1 MSAFRHCVSAFVLAV
16 CALPAAAH
24 KSSEAYLTLDAG
36 AQSVAVRF
44 DIALRDLDAALD
56 LDADGDRAL
65 TVAEVRS
72 AWPRIDALAL
82 GALGVAGCKLDVTG
96 HAFEERSDGVYAVLQ
111 LTAPCVYNPAA
122 PLRYSLFA
130 TLDPTHRGVARINH
144 ADGATAVLVL
154 DPGAAVATAPYGT
167 STGSG
172 SAAMPSLWLE
182 GVHHIIT
189 GYDHLLFLLCLLL
202 PAVLH
207 RSGSGWQPVA
217 TWRAALLPVLGI
229 VTLFT
234 LAHSLTLGLAAS
246 GLVQLS
252 PAFIEPAIAATI
264 ALAAL
269 DNIWPFLGR
278 WRAAVTFGFGLIHGF
293 GFASALGELEL
304 HGWAFASALFR
315 FNLGLESG
323 QVAAVLLVVPLL
335 WLLRRRAAYVPA
347 VLRGGSGLAAGMA
360 AIWMFQRL

>member
-1 MSAFRHCVSAFVLAV
+1 MNAFRHCVSALVLLACV
-16 CALPAAAH
+16 LPAVAH

-36 AQSVAVRF
+36 AQNLAVRF

-56 LDADGDRAL
+56 LDTDGDRAL
-65 TVAEVRS
+65 TVAEVRN

-82 GALGVAGCKLDVTG
+82 GALSVAGCQLGVTG
-96 HAFEERSDGVYAVLQ
+96 HAFEERSDGLYAVLQ
-111 LTAPCVYNPAA
+111 LAAPCMFNPAT

-130 TLDPTHRGVARINH
+130 MLDPTHRGVARINH
-144 ADGATAVLVL
+144 ADGATTVLVL
-154 DPGAAVATAPYGT
+154 DPGAAVAAA
-167 STGSG
+167 SNASG
-172 SAAMPSLWLE
+172 STATPSLWLE
-182 GVHHIIT
+182 GVRHIIT

-202 PAVLH
+202 PAVLQ
-207 RSGSGWQPVA
+207 RNASGWQPVA

-264 ALAAL
+264 AVAAL

-293 GFASALGELEL
+293 GFAGALGELEL

-323 QVAAVLLVVPLL
+323 QVAAVLVVVPLL

-347 VLRGGSGLAAGMA
+347 VLHGGSGLAAGMA
-360 AIWMFQRL
+360 AIWMVQRL

>member
-1 MSAFRHCVSAFVLAV
+1 MNAFRHCVSALLLAA

-36 AQSVAVRF
+36 AQSLAVRF

-65 TVAEVRS
+65 TVAEVRN

-82 GALGVAGCKLDVTG
+82 GALGVAGCQLGVTAHG
-96 HAFEERSDGVYAVLQ
+96 FEERSDGVYAVLN
-111 LTAPCVYNPAA
+111 LAAPCVINAA
-122 PLRYSLFA
+122 TPLRYSLFA
-130 TLDPTHRGVARINH
+130 TLDPTHRGVARINL
-144 ADGATAVLVL
+144 ADGVTTVLVL
-154 DPGAAVATAPYGT
+154 DPGAAVAAAPNA
-167 STGSG
+167 
-172 SAAMPSLWLE
+172 SATTPSLWLE
-182 GVHHIIT
+182 GVRHIIT

-202 PAVLH
+202 PAVLQ
-207 RSGSGWQPVA
+207 RSASGWQPVSS
-217 TWRAALLPVLGI
+217 WRAALLPVLGI

-264 ALAAL
+264 AVAAL

-293 GFASALGELEL
+293 GFAGALGELEL
-304 HGWAFASALFR
+304 HGWAFASALLR

-323 QVAAVLLVVPLL
+323 QVAAVLVVVPLL

-360 AIWMFQRL
+360 AIWVVQRL

>member
-1 MSAFRHCVSAFVLAV
+1 MNAFRHCVSALLLVAAV
-16 CALPAAAH
+16 LPAAAH

-36 AQSVAVRF
+36 AQSLAVRF

-56 LDADGDRAL
+56 LDTDGDRAL

-82 GALGVAGCKLDVTG
+82 GALSVAGCKLGVTG
-96 HAFEERSDGVYAVLQ
+96 HAFEERSDGVYAVLN
-111 LTAPCVYNPAA
+111 LAAPCVFNAA
-122 PLRYSLFA
+122 TPLHYSLFA

-144 ADGATAVLVL
+144 ADGATAVMVL
-154 DPGAAVATAPYGT
+154 DPSAAVAPAPYGI

-172 SAAMPSLWLE
+172 SATTPSLWLE
-182 GVHHIIT
+182 GVRHIIT

-202 PAVLH
+202 PAVLQ
-207 RSGSGWQPVA
+207 RSAAGWQPVA
-217 TWRAALLPVLGI
+217 SWRAALLPVLGI

-234 LAHSLTLGLAAS
+234 LAHSITLGLAAS
-246 GLVQLS
+246 GLVRLS

-264 ALAAL
+264 AAAAL

-278 WRAAVTFGFGLIHGF
+278 WRAAITFGFGLIHGF

-304 HGWAFASALFR
+304 HGWAFASALLR

-323 QVAAVLLVVPLL
+323 QVAAVLVVVPLL

-360 AIWMFQRL
+360 AIWLFQRV